1 MRVIHTMKSGLV
13 AGLLLGGA
21 VVASNVTAADYAIDV
36 RGMHAAIMF
45 KASHLGISFVTGR
58 FNRFD
63 GTFSWDEM
71 KPAASA
77 VDVTIQMDSLDT
89 NHAERDKHL
98 RGADYLNAEKNAT
111 AHFKSKKYEGDV
123 SGGRLV
129 GDLTLNGVTK
139 EVTVNVTRIGEGK
152 DPWGGY
158 RAGFQGKTLLTS
170 SEFGWTTPSF
180 PKTVELEF
188 ILEGTRK

>member
-1 MRVIHTMKSGLV
+1 MRVTHTMKSGLV

-21 VVASNVTAADYAIDV
+21 VAASNVTAADYAIDV

-63 GTFSWDEM
+63 GTFSWDET